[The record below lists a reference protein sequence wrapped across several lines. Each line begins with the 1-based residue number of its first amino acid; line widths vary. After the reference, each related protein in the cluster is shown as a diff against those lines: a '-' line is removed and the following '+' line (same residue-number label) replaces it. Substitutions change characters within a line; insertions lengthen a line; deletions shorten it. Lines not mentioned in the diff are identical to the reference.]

1 MITQE
6 QLPMVAIPSMNDTH
20 LEEMLIIN
28 KLDAAISDS
37 NIEVIAKTINEL
49 LAHTIIH
56 FLEEEKMME
65 EGLYPEYLTHK
76 SEHDRHVEELKS
88 LVQYFQRTKDPKAIY
103 AYSKGNLTPWRVHHI
118 ETMDTMMA
126 LFLKSEPTTGR

>member
-1 MITQE
+1 MATEE

-37 NIEVIAKTINEL
+37 NVEVIAKTIDEL

-56 FLEEEKMME
+56 FSEEEKKME
-65 EGLYPEYLTHK
+65 EGQYPEYFTHK

-88 LVQYFQRTKDPKAIY
+88 LVKYFERTKDPKAIY
-103 AYSKGNLTPWRVHHI
+103 AYSKGNLTPWRIHHI
-118 ETMDTMMA
+118 QTMDTEMA
-126 LFLKSEPTTGR
+126 TYLQAKTSKA